1 MADRDAFFAI
11 HSGLDREGPG
21 SPEST
26 RRALRLTGLLSAPG
40 TRSGAN
46 GSIQPSGRDSQPG
59 SSTAVARSGANGPIQ
74 PSGRD
79 SLRVLDLGCGPGGQ
93 TMTLAEALPDATIMA
108 VDLHDPFIQEVR
120 RRAEAAGLTDR
131 VTASVA
137 DMADVSRLVDD
148 PVDLIW
154 SEGAAYAMGFED
166 ALTAWREVL
175 RPGGHLALS
184 EPVWAAP
191 TVSQRISDFWTD
203 AYPDMQPVQV
213 RRAPDP
219 AGPATSASATSR
231 CPPRTGE
238 AYYGPLRDRVEAL
251 RGQHRH
257 RGDGRRHRGARR
269 GVRGLRGGR
278 PLGGG
283 LPVLRHASDG
293 MNHGG
298 PEISSHP
305 RGSSSTRSAS
315 SRDTPEV
322 ARPSPLTTINRSL
335 FSRRL

>member
-131 VTASVA
+131 VDASVA

-166 ALTAWREVL
+166 ALTAWHEVL

-213 RRAPDP
+213 RRAQILQAGYQRIGDFALP
-219 AGPATSASATSR
+219 AADW
-231 CPPRTGE
+231 E

-251 RGQHRH
+251 RGSTDIEGMDDAIAAH
-257 RGDGRRHRGARR
+257 DEEFAVYGA
-269 GVRGLRGGR
+269 
-278 PLGGG
+278 
-283 LPVLRHASDG
+283 
-293 MNHGG
+293 GG
-298 PEISSHP
+298 PSV
-305 RGSSSTRSAS
+305 
-315 SRDTPEV
+315 V
-322 ARPSPLTTINRSL
+322 AYQ
-335 FSRRL
+335 FFVMRRTA